1 MHFYLLPTF
10 HLLYYWLLVLR
21 GSVLLWLKLHQNL
34 VAVALSILVQ
44 IPLAV
49 FLGHYYDER
58 SFIDTGYLVSSG
70 LNPYIPHDITV
81 FSNPNLMGTNPIIGY
96 PPLWPLLL
104 GAIYRITYNLTPNIF
119 LYNFAIKIPV
129 IASNIALA
137 YATKNIMQRLNM
149 PPKRVQFA
157 WIILLFNPFTLLT
170 TAAWGEFDT
179 LIALLCVVS
188 LYFLSKGQI
197 VKSSILL
204 SLSIVLKP
212 ISLPLIGLPLFFS
225 TRQNRRKN
233 LIYILI
239 SALILVGLWFLPFN
253 LFGWM
258 VPSSPGQVTSYFK
271 MAGSM
276 TLFNLVEVIQNTAVL
291 PLGLEFLGYLWIPA
305 LLIGYYFV
313 YRNPPKSMPEL
324 AEKALLLLLI
334 FFLTRT
340 WLSEPNINLII
351 SMALLTLVSKK
362 SNFQNFNFLWII
374 PLIFMFFNFSFPQL
388 FFLVSPSILNNLA
401 QLDQSI
407 LFWRLVGKFVVA
419 LFWQVFAWRLVIK
432 LLSQNSKSEVK
443 AIS

>member
-1 MHFYLLPTF
+1 
-10 HLLYYWLLVLR
+10 LLVLR
-21 GSVLLWLKLHQNL
+21 GSVLLWLKLHRDL
-34 VAVALSILVQ
+34 VAVALSVLVQ

-58 SFIDTGYLVSSG
+58 SFIDAGYLVSNG
-70 LNPYIPHDITV
+70 LNPYIPHVITV
-81 FSNPNLMGTNPIIGY
+81 FKNPDLIGTYPIIGY

-104 GAIYRITYNLTPNIF
+104 GAIYRVTYNLIPDIF

-137 YATKNIMQRLNM
+137 YVTKNIMQRLNM
-149 PPKRVQFA
+149 PPKKIQFA
-157 WIILLFNPFTLLT
+157 WLILLFNPFTLLT
-170 TAAWGEFDT
+170 TAAWGQFDT

-188 LYFLSKGQI
+188 LYSLSKGQI

-204 SLSIVLKP
+204 SLSIILKP

-225 TRQNRRKN
+225 TPQNRRKN

-253 LFGWM
+253 LFGWAM
-258 VPSSPGQVTSYFK
+258 PSSPSQVTAHFK
-271 MAGSM
+271 MAGAM
-276 TLFNLVEVIQNTAVL
+276 TLFNLVEVFQNTAVL

-305 LLIGYYFV
+305 LLIGYYLV

-324 AEKALLLLLI
+324 AEKAVFLILI

-351 SMALLTLVSKK
+351 SFALLALAQKK
-362 SNFQNFNFLWII
+362 LNFQNFGFIWII
-374 PLIFMFFNFSFPQL
+374 PLVFMFFNFALPQL
-388 FFLVSPSILNNLA
+388 FFLVSPSIISNLA
-401 QLDQSI
+401 QLDRSI
-407 LFWRLVGKFVVA
+407 LEWRLVGKFVVVV
-419 LFWQVFAWRLVIK
+419 FWQVFAWRLVIK
-432 LLSQNSKSEVK
+432 LLNANSKSKVK